1 MLTQASGT
9 CLKSLSLHSRAFPYL
24 PPPHG
29 LLLISILQAAWQAR
43 VTIRGFCSLPGS
55 FPWMPFPTPPAVSL
69 LQLILR
75 RARVMMVM
83 LQVGK
88 GLRGRRPPLCQLHIE
103 PRGMSLNSHFLRYK
117 ITGAGP
123 DWPKRSPREQS
134 THPSSSALPTKYQAP
149 CSFAH
154 KG

>member
-1 MLTQASGT
+1 MAF
-9 CLKSLSLHSRAFPYL
+9 SLSASSR
-24 PPPHG
+24 
-29 LLLISILQAAWQAR
+29 
-43 VTIRGFCSLPGS
+43 LPGRHGS
-55 FPWMPFPTPPAVSL
+55 QSVVFAHSQDLFPGCLSPHLLAVSL

-134 THPSSSALPTKYQAP
+134 THPSSSLFPLSTRLPVHLHTKVKRQY
-149 CSFAH
+149 CSLNLSFIENLLKTRSYTAAA
-154 KG
+154 